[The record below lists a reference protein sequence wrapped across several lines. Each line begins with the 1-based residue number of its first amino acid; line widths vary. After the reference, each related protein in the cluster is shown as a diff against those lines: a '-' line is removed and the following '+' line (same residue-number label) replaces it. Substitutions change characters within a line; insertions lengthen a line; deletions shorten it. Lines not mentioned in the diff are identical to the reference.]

1 VKVSPAFSR
10 GAGILA
16 PIDALRDNPRGML
29 RSCQTDRKYSATVS
43 IPIVFLTAH
52 ADAGTVE
59 RAKLVEPSGYLVK
72 PENGE

>member
-1 VKVSPAFSR
+1 
-10 GAGILA
+10 
-16 PIDALRDNPRGML
+16 ML